1 MIYLVSNNQRLFN
14 SDKYEIISFKEALD
28 LLSSLK
34 EIQLD
39 SETSGL
45 DCHVKVILTLQL
57 GCTENQVVFD
67 YQSLNSSDKIQ
78 LKEFL
83 ESDILLIGHNI
94 MFDLTFLY
102 KEGIYPKNIYDTM
115 VAEQLLYLGYPR
127 VLTYELVSELNLSVP
142 QYEYVEKTTKKEGKD
157 EVSKYY

>member
-1 MIYLVSNNQRLFN
+1 MVYLVSNNQRLFN

-67 YQSLNSSDKIQ
+67 YQSLNSDDKIQ

-83 ESDILLIGHNI
+83 ESDILLIGHNLI
-94 MFDLTFLY
+94 
-102 KEGIYPKNIYDTM
+102 I
-115 VAEQLLYLGYPR
+115 
-127 VLTYELVSELNLSVP
+127 
-142 QYEYVEKTTKKEGKD
+142 
-157 EVSKYY
+157 